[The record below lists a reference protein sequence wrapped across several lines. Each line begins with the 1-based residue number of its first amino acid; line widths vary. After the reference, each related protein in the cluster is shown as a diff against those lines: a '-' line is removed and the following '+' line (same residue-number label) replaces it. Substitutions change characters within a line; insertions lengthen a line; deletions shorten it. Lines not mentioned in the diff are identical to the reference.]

1 MKVVIRIMMVVGF
14 VSLGILSPLFA
25 EVSDYGRVEQ
35 FKAEYNELLKAIH
48 STSDQSE
55 IGMITERIGRLNEE
69 YVDFRH
75 FLDDALYPE
84 NYGDYINELRLT
96 LDRAT
101 RQVALIGEKVQLSG
115 RLTQKMEENKILSVT
130 ASKLAEDNRKMKTM
144 INKLR
149 LTREK
154 DKKTID
160 KLYTMVAALNE
171 KIAEQEKLVAELKD
185 KIEARDQAVVV
196 MVSELM
202 ARFDKKITDDGQ
214 GEDIILTV
222 EKNKVFDIILST
234 IKENADFITSTFLK
248 PDDLIFTQQEHENLS
263 DIWKRFKP
271 QFKAMYGQDAES
283 EASMQRIQAA
293 LDDWASQIDSSP

>member
-25 EVSDYGRVEQ
+25 EGSDYERVEQ
-35 FKAEYNELLKAIH
+35 FKAEYNEILQAIH

-55 IGMITERIGRLNEE
+55 IGMITERIDRLNEE
-69 YVDFRH
+69 YLDFRP

-84 NYGDYINELRLT
+84 NYGDYINELQLT

-101 RQVALIGEKVQLSG
+101 RQVALIREKVQLSG

-234 IKENADFITSTFLK
+234 IKENAAFIT
-248 PDDLIFTQQEHENLS
+248 
-263 DIWKRFKP
+263 
-271 QFKAMYGQDAES
+271 
-283 EASMQRIQAA
+283 
-293 LDDWASQIDSSP
+293 